1 MKTFFATLLCIL
13 LIIGGFFALSKFK
26 SDNTQAASII
36 ATNFIGYDLAR
47 AITGNSGSVE
57 LLLKPGSDM
66 HSFEPTP
73 QDIIDI
79 SNADL
84 FIYNGG
90 ESEEWVDR
98 LLADNNIPREKTLRL
113 MDFVNLK
120 TEELTEGMESDETE
134 DDSPEYDEHI
144 WTSPK
149 NTVKLLAAIRQKL
162 SEKDPENSEKYQ
174 TNADQYAVEIIKL
187 DQSFRDLATNN
198 KTLIFAD
205 RFPFRYFVDE
215 YGFEYFAAFPG
226 CSEQTEASS
235 GTVAFL
241 VDKVKSENL
250 KTIFKTEFTSDK
262 LARTISEATGAEV
275 KELNA
280 AHNISSSDFESGITF
295 VDIMKNNLK
304 ILTEFFNS

>member
-1 MKTFFATLLCIL
+1 MTTIFCIL
-13 LIIGGFFALSKFK
+13 LIVGGFFVISKLK
-26 SDNTQAASII
+26 PIDNPPASII

-47 AITGNSGSVE
+47 AITGDSNSVK
-57 LLLKPGSDM
+57 LLIKPGGDM
-66 HSFEPTP
+66 HGFEPTP

-79 SNADL
+79 SKSDL

-90 ESEEWVDR
+90 ESEAWVDR

-113 MDFVNLK
+113 MDFIDLK
-120 TEELTEGMESDETE
+120 TEELVEGMESDESE
-134 DDSPEYDEHI
+134 NDSSEYDEHI

-149 NTVKLLAAIRQKL
+149 NTEKLLAVIHQKL
-162 SEKDPENSEKYQ
+162 SENNPENSEKYQ
-174 TNADQYAVEIIKL
+174 SNTDQYAAEIIKL
-187 DQSFRDLATNN
+187 DQSFRDLTTNN
-198 KTLIFAD
+198 KILIFAD

-215 YGFEYFAAFPG
+215 YGLEYFAAFPG

-235 GTVAFL
+235 STVAFL

-262 LARTISEATGAEV
+262 LARTISEATGAEI

-280 AHNISSSDFESGITF
+280 AHNISVSDFESGITY

-304 ILTEFFNS
+304 ILTEFFNP